1 MARTLIRV
9 LILLLTF
16 FLVALETGAE
26 GLDVDQLLIGGVF
39 EVSAPVSVPLRRAGE
54 ANGSRRSP
62 PGRGDVDWKDDI
74 LRLAMIPEAV
84 EWVKGLRRQI
94 HQHPELAYEEVETG
108 RLIMEELDDM
118 GIDYRFPFARTG
130 IVATLGTGR
139 PPVVAL
145 RADMDALPIQVRL
158 LLYRGRPLSLVSSSV
173 VCFPGLFHMVMNV
186 VLEPN
191 SFLLR
196 LLMARL
202 AAILFAT
209 CEVGHSRTVCFAC
222 PLLSYMKMHVEF
234 SIIEMERTILHEAVE
249 WKYKSKVPGK
259 MHACGHDAHVAM
271 LVGAAKILKARE
283 HLLKGND
290 TREAICNC
298 LGTVKLLFQPA
309 EEAGVGARRMI
320 EDGALRDVEAIFAV
334 HVSHEHP
341 TSVIGSKAGPLLAGC
356 GFFRAVI
363 QGRQIDPILAASA
376 TVISLQNILS
386 READPLDS
394 QKLAWVVSVA
404 TVNGGGNLNLMPE
417 SVILGGTFRDFS
429 NTSFYKLRQRIEEVI
444 LLQSS
449 VYGCTALI
457 DFFEKERFY
466 PPTVNNNVMYEHVK
480 KVAIGLLG
488 PENYRVV
495 PPMMGAE
502 DFSFYSEI
510 IPAAFYYIGVRN
522 ESLGSVHTGHSPYFM
537 IDEDAL
543 PVGAAVHAAI
553 AERYLSELA

>member
-1 MARTLIRV
+1 MARTLLRV

-16 FLVALETGAE
+16 LLVALETGAE

-62 PGRGDVDWKDDI
+62 PGRGDVDWKDEI
-74 LRLAMIPEAV
+74 LRLAMIPETV

-108 RLIMEELDDM
+108 RLIMKELDGM
-118 GIDYRFPFARTG
+118 RIDYRFPFARTG

-145 RADMDALPIQVRL
+145 RADMDALPIQ
-158 LLYRGRPLSLVSSSV
+158 
-173 VCFPGLFHMVMNV
+173 
-186 VLEPN
+186 
-191 SFLLR
+191 
-196 LLMARL
+196 
-202 AAILFAT
+202 
-209 CEVGHSRTVCFAC
+209 
-222 PLLSYMKMHVEF
+222 
-234 SIIEMERTILHEAVE
+234 EAVE

-283 HLLKGND
+283 HLLK
-290 TREAICNC
+290 
-298 LGTVKLLFQPA
+298 GTVKLLFQPA

-363 QGRQIDPILAASA
+363 QGRQSNAGFFHNSVDPILAASA
-376 TVISLQNILS
+376 TVISLQNIVS

-394 QKLAWVVSVA
+394 QVVSVA

-480 KVAIGLLG
+480 KVAVGLLG

-537 IDEDAL
+537 IDEGAL